1 MVMDPVLAFR
11 AEDRIAA
18 NPFKAKA
25 KGYLPVL
32 FRGLCSL
39 LEIITF
45 VLEIITFVSE
55 IITSDAELV

>member
-1 MVMDPVLAFR
+1 MDPVLAFR

-18 NPFKAKA
+18 NPFKANA

-32 FRGLCSL
+32 FRGLCTL

-45 VLEIITFVSE
+45 VLEIIT
-55 IITSDAELV
+55 SDAESV